1 MPGVRR
7 WLRFGRAGGRQAPVS
22 HLAGTPVRVAGGTIA
37 AIPIR
42 SDMRP
47 TPVSEVPLSAAQRA
61 GFAAPLRAALIVRSA
76 HGVLAA
82 DAVTSVM
89 ETGSTQADLLSLV
102 RVRQPQGPLLRVA
115 IVQTAGRGRQGRR
128 WHAAPG
134 AGLQFSLACP
144 MAQPNVPP
152 ALTLAAGVALAD
164 ALVDVAPDV
173 RLKWPND
180 LLLAQRKLGGVLAEL
195 ATDREGRRT
204 LVIGVGINLWIDA
217 AARDAIGQPV
227 ASLVECVAP
236 DRLLALRE
244 TLLGRVAAALAHAI
258 DDCAARGFV
267 PWQARFMQ
275 RFALLGQPVQILD
288 QGTRVADGR
297 ALGVDGDGR
306 LLIDT
311 GERTLAFAHGDVSLR
326 PAAALTEA
334 P

>member
-1 MPGVRR
+1 
-7 WLRFGRAGGRQAPVS
+7 
-22 HLAGTPVRVAGGTIA
+22 
-37 AIPIR
+37 
-42 SDMRP
+42 
-47 TPVSEVPLSAAQRA
+47 
-61 GFAAPLRAALIVRSA
+61 
-76 HGVLAA
+76 
-82 DAVTSVM
+82 
-89 ETGSTQADLLSLV
+89 
-102 RVRQPQGPLLRVA
+102 
-115 IVQTAGRGRQGRR
+115 
-128 WHAAPG
+128 
-134 AGLQFSLACP
+134 
-144 MAQPNVPP
+144 
-152 ALTLAAGVALAD
+152 VALAD

-173 RLKWPND
+173 RVKWPND

-217 AARDAIGQPV
+217 AARDAIGQPA

-236 DRLLALRE
+236 DRLLPLRE
-244 TLLGRVAAALAHAI
+244 ALLGRVAAALAHAI

-288 QGTRVADGR
+288 QGTRVTEGR

-326 PAAALTEA
+326 PAIALTEA

>member
-1 MPGVRR
+1 
-7 WLRFGRAGGRQAPVS
+7 
-22 HLAGTPVRVAGGTIA
+22 
-37 AIPIR
+37 
-42 SDMRP
+42 
-47 TPVSEVPLSAAQRA
+47 VPLSAAQRA
-61 GFAAPLRAALIVRSA
+61 AFAVPLRAAPIVQSA
-76 HGVLAA
+76 NGALAA
-82 DAVTSVM
+82 DAVSSVI
-89 ETGSTQADLLSLV
+89 ETGSTQTDLLSLV
-102 RVRQPQGPLLRVA
+102 RVRQPQGRLLRVA

-128 WHAAPG
+128 WHVAPG

-144 MAQPNVPP
+144 
-152 ALTLAAGVALAD
+152 LTLAAGVALAE
-164 ALVDVAPDV
+164 ALGDVAPDV
-173 RLKWPND
+173 QLKWPND

-195 ATDREGRRT
+195 ATDREGLRT

-217 AARDAIGQPV
+217 AARDAIGQPA

-244 TLLGRVAAALAHAI
+244 ALLGRLAAALAHAV

-267 PWQARFMQ
+267 PWQARFMR

-288 QGTRVADGR
+288 QGARVAEGR

-326 PAAALTEA
+326 PAIALTEA